1 MLEVIDQ
8 IRASLAAYQPR
19 EVAPE
24 GRRPAAVLIPL
35 YEHRDD
41 LHVVFTRRA
50 DNLEHHSGQISFP
63 GGSTEPEDDGPAG
76 TALRESWEEIGIA
89 PDHVELLGRVDDLV
103 TGTGF
108 HITPFVG
115 LLDRAFS
122 PYPWRPVEA
131 EVAEIIEVPLRHLLD
146 PANRELVV
154 REVRDGTVLR
164 EAYRFGAHVIW
175 GATAS
180 MLTNFLALID
190 HYSCPGLK
198 TEA

>member
-1 MLEVIDQ
+1 MLEVIDK

-19 EVAPE
+19 EVPPD
-24 GRRPAAVLIPL
+24 GHRPAAVLIPL
-35 YEHRDD
+35 YEHQDD
-41 LHVVFTRRA
+41 LQVVFTRRA

-63 GGSTEPEDDGPAG
+63 GGSSEVEDASPAE

-89 PDHVELLGRVDDLV
+89 PDHVELLGRIDDLV

-108 HITPFVG
+108 HIVPFVG

-146 PANRELVV
+146 PANREMVL
-154 REVRDGTVLR
+154 REVREGVVLR

-175 GATAS
+175 GATAA

-190 HYSCPGLK
+190 HYSYPSLK
-198 TEA
+198 AGA